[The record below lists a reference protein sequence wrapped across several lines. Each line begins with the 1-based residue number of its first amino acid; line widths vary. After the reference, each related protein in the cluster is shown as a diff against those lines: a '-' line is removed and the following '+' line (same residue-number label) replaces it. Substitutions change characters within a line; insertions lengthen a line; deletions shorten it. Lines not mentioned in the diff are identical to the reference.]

1 MRLAAHRRTSRGSSA
16 QSRERLTPPSRRRY
30 SNRVIKIQNQYSSR
44 LNHPKGQANR
54 NHLRGE
60 TLLLSTLVLALFIGG
75 AFGDDR
81 TGVNGLS
88 ASQATRI
95 DTLVGARMPKCE
107 SLNIGAAIGGKIVFT
122 KSYGDGRL
130 EGNYEYGS
138 VSKPVTSTILM
149 RLRGE
154 GRIKSLDDNVW
165 AYLPQYA
172 NAMPAAYPGSP
183 LTLKHLLTHRSGIPH
198 NDESPFVDGK
208 FNLKFKP
215 GTDRLY
221 STPGYGIL
229 GRVIEAVTGLT
240 FNEAVAKYIG
250 ERVGAPS
257 FHAADSFIAPG
268 AFVLSTIR
276 DMARF
281 AVGLMDDRFMPH
293 DVLYDEVLRPETGT
307 YGYGWSVANVDRE
320 DLRAFHGGSNG
331 LPRAH
336 LLMKPR
342 RKSAVVILA
351 QLKDYVPFDLDVL
364 AEDILAAIEPVVSAP
379 PPARK

>member
-1 MRLAAHRRTSRGSSA
+1 MFVG
-16 QSRERLTPPSRRRY
+16 
-30 SNRVIKIQNQYSSR
+30 V
-44 LNHPKGQANR
+44 
-54 NHLRGE
+54 
-60 TLLLSTLVLALFIGG
+60 

-81 TGVNGLS
+81 TGVNDLS
-88 ASQATRI
+88 ASQAARI
-95 DTLVGARMPKCE
+95 DALVGARMPKCE
-107 SLNIGAAIGGKIVFT
+107 SLNIGAVIGGKIVFT

-130 EGNYEYGS
+130 EGSYEYGS

-172 NAMPAAYPGSP
+172 NAMPAAYQGSP

-198 NDESPFVDGK
+198 NNEPPFIDGK

-215 GTDRLY
+215 GTDMLY

-240 FNEAVAKYIG
+240 FSEAVAKYIG
-250 ERVGAPS
+250 ERVSAPS

-281 AVGLMDDRFMPH
+281 AVGLMDDRFMRS
-293 DVLYDEVLRPETGT
+293 DVLYGEVLRPETGT
-307 YGYGWSVANVDRE
+307 YGYGWSVANMDRE

-342 RKSAVVILA
+342 RKSAVVILV
-351 QLKDYVPFDLDVL
+351 QLKDYVPLDLDVL
-364 AEDILAAIEPVVSAP
+364 AEDVLAAIEPVVSAQ